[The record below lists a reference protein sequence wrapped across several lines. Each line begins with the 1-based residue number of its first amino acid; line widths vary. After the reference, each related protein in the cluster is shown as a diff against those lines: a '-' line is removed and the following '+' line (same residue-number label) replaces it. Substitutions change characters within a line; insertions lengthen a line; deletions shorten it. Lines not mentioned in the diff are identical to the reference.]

1 MASANPYQAPG
12 AAVRDAGDQVQE
24 VKVFSTEGRI
34 GRARYIAYGIG
45 FYFLF
50 GIIAGVFM
58 TLGTFGTIVA
68 VVAWLGLVVI
78 GFMLTIQRC
87 HDFNTTGWLSLLML
101 IPLANLIFIIIPGTD
116 GPNNYG
122 GPTPPNGIG
131 VLIVAWLL
139 PVIFIVGIIAAI
151 TLPAYQDYQK
161 RAVQKQQQQQLQKK

>member
-12 AAVRDAGDQVQE
+12 AAVADAGDQVQD
-24 VKVFSTEGRI
+24 VKVFSSEGRI

-58 TLGTFGTIVA
+58 ALGTFGAIVTA
-68 VVAWLGLVVI
+68 VASLGFLVVA
-78 GFMLTIQRC
+78 FMITIQRC

-101 IPLANLIFIIIPGTD
+101 IPLANLIFILIPGTD

-122 GPTPPNGIG
+122 APTPPNSVG

-139 PVIFIVGIIAAI
+139 PLVFIVGILAAI
-151 TLPAYQDYQK
+151 TLPAYQDYVK
-161 RAVQKQQQQQLQKK
+161 RAQQKGQQQPK